1 MPEIPCAA
9 THEAEC
15 AVRERSQAF
24 LFDERGCGMQVSLWY
39 PSVQSSFP
47 QVAEQP
53 VRWGKDGKL
62 QRAKDH
68 KAIVDLNTGKVFSIV
83 SNDYKLIRHEQA
95 IEKVERFIHG
105 YNLMSGYVVDTEFF
119 NDRGRMRRTYRF
131 PSISV
136 QISKDDTVC
145 LTLHLFNSYDL
156 TWPFIVLVGAFRF
169 VCANGLVIG
178 TKYYQFRKRHVF
190 DLEEV
195 GLEADLNRSIKKFN
209 LQAQEWRKWAEVPM
223 TMTVYGRVMRSMQFG
238 VRATEEIEEKIWD
251 GRQPESDGV
260 PLITLWAFYNVLT
273 WYLSHRVASLNRRVE
288 LEHRLRTA
296 AGWLRS

>member
-1 MPEIPCAA
+1 M
-9 THEAEC
+9 
-15 AVRERSQAF
+15 
-24 LFDERGCGMQVSLWY
+24 
-39 PSVQSSFP
+39 
-47 QVAEQP
+47 EQP

-83 SNDYKLIRHEQA
+83 SNDYRLIRHEQA

-105 YNLMSGYVVDTEFF
+105 HNLMSGYVVDTEFF

-190 DLEEV
+190 YLEDV
-195 GLEADLNRSIKKFN
+195 GLEADLYRSIRKFN
-209 LQAQEWRKWAEVPM
+209 LQAQEWRNWAEIPM
-223 TMTVYGRVMRSMQFG
+223 TMAVYDRVMRAMQFG
-238 VRATEEIEEKIWD
+238 VRAVEEIEDQLWD
-251 GRQPESDGV
+251 GDPSAEG
-260 PLITLWAFYNVLT
+260 PKLISLWAFYNVLT
-273 WYLSHRVASLNRRVE
+273 WYISHRAVSLNHRVE
-288 LEHRLRTA
+288 MENKLRMAT
-296 AGWLRS
+296 GQFRSMAIRKARD

>member
-1 MPEIPCAA
+1 
-9 THEAEC
+9 
-15 AVRERSQAF
+15 
-24 LFDERGCGMQVSLWY
+24 MQVNLWY
-39 PSVQSSFP
+39 SSVEPSFP

-62 QRAKDH
+62 QMAKDH

-83 SNDYKLIRHEQA
+83 YRLIRHEQA

-105 YNLMSGYVVDTEFF
+105 HNLMSGYVVDTEFY
-119 NDRGRMRRTYRF
+119 NDSGRMRRTYRF

-136 QISKDDTVC
+136 KISKNDTVC

-156 TWPFIVLVGAFRF
+156 TWPFIVLVGAFRY

-223 TMTVYGRVMRSMQFG
+223 TMAVYDRVMRSIQFG
-238 VRATEEIEEKIWD
+238 VRATEEIEERIWED
-251 GRQPESDGV
+251 MGASQEGV
-260 PLITLWAFYNVLT
+260 PLISLWAFYNVLT
-273 WYLSHRVASLNRRVE
+273 WHISHRIASLNRRVDME
-288 LEHRLRTA
+288 NRLRVA
-296 AGWLRS
+296 MKCFY

>member
-1 MPEIPCAA
+1 
-9 THEAEC
+9 
-15 AVRERSQAF
+15 
-24 LFDERGCGMQVSLWY
+24 MQVNLWY
-39 PSVQSSFP
+39 PSVEPSFP

-62 QRAKDH
+62 LRAKDH

-83 SNDYKLIRHEQA
+83 SNDYRLIRHEQA

-105 YNLMSGYVVDTEFF
+105 HNLMSGYVVATEFF
-119 NDRGRMRRTYRF
+119 NDLGRMRRTYRF
-131 PSISV
+131 SSISV
-136 QISKDDTVC
+136 KISKDDAVC

-156 TWPFIVLVGAFRF
+156 TWPFIVLVGAFRY

-223 TMTVYGRVMRSMQFG
+223 TMAVYDRVMRSIQFG
-238 VRATEEIEEKIWD
+238 VRATEEIEERIWED
-251 GRQPESDGV
+251 MGASQEGV
-260 PLITLWAFYNVLT
+260 PLISLWAFYNVLT
-273 WYLSHRVASLNRRVE
+273 WYITHRAVSLNHRVEMENK
-288 LEHRLRTA
+288 LRMATGQFHSMTIREA
-296 AGWLRS
+296 RD